1 MSEVKLLKFRTAD
14 VPRQKGEVGR
24 LRILKGAEVGATFV
38 LKSSSVTIGR
48 GDEVNV
54 MIGDPKSSRSHAR
67 LDYTKD
73 GWMVSDLGSANGI
86 FFQGEYIRKFSLRSG
101 EHFTIGETIFEFINS
116 EELQR
121 ALAAPLRDSN
131 EIERQDMA
139 LAQKKLKVQGMS
151 KAQKVADHSG
161 AAGKKKSN
169 PRTLLLLAAG
179 AGIYLYMGGMDDAA
193 KNANVKPKTAATA
206 KKEDGSDPNEDRA
219 LASYLPSTVSKDVE
233 KTADQYYWLG
243 FREYMKG
250 NYMRAK
256 DDFELT
262 LQVNP
267 SHEKARHY
275 LASAEKENQD
285 EIKKLI
291 ENAKKAK
298 LIGRYQDA
306 KGNCETALRHLYNDQ
321 ANPDYAD
328 CAEILKEMKPG
339 GEQP

>member
-1 MSEVKLLKFRTAD
+1 LSEVKLLKYRTSD
-14 VPRQKGEVGR
+14 VPRQSGEFGR

-38 LKSSSVTIGR
+38 LKAASITIGR
-48 GDEVNV
+48 GEEVNV
-54 MIGDPKSSRSHAR
+54 IIRDVKASRSHAR
-67 LDYTKD
+67 LDFTKE
-73 GWMVSDLGSANGI
+73 GWVVSDLGSANGI
-86 FFQGEYIRKFSLRSG
+86 FFQGEYIRKFNVRSG
-101 EHFTIGETIFEFINS
+101 EHFTIGETIFEFLVSDENT
-116 EELQR
+116 R
-121 ALAAPLRDSN
+121 ALSAPIRDAS
-131 EIERQDMA
+131 ELERQDMA

-151 KAQKVADHSG
+151 QGAKVAA
-161 AAGKKKSN
+161 AAGAPVKKASN
-169 PRTLLLLAAG
+169 ARTLLLVAALG
-179 AGIYLYMGGMDDAA
+179 GGYFYMDAQDQAA
-193 KNANVKPKTAATA
+193 KPKQAAVA
-206 KKEDGSDPNEDRA
+206 KKDTGAAPEERA

-233 KTADQYYWLG
+233 KTADAYYWQG

-256 DDFELT
+256 DSFELA

-298 LIGRYQDA
+298 LIGRTQDA
-306 KGNCETALRHLYNDQ
+306 KGQCETALRHLYNDR

-328 CAEILKEMKPG
+328 CAEILKNINAG
-339 GEQP
+339 GEQQ